1 MMTYPPGAQ
10 LEPWPAL
17 PYAEWRETCQ
27 TLHLWTQIVGKVRME
42 LSPHINHW
50 WEVPLYV
57 TAHGLTTS
65 PIPCPTPYEG
75 EIFQVDFDLLAHNLT
90 IATST
95 GATKHIALMPR
106 SVAEF
111 YDEFLTAL
119 AALGIEVRI
128 NPLPAEIPN
137 PIPCDQD
144 HIHAAYDPVYVTRF
158 WRILAHADTIL
169 KAYRSRF
176 IGKASPTHFFWGSFD
191 LALTF
196 FSGRPAPERP
206 GADYL
211 TREAYSQEVISCG
224 FWPGGDSFP
233 HAAFYAYAAPA
244 PAGLEDAAIQPEAAT
259 YNREMGEFILKYDDV
274 RAADDP
280 ARLIRTFCDSAY
292 EAAATLAGWDR
303 AALERPGGWT
313 APRHAKP

>member
-1 MMTYPPGAQ
+1 MMTYPLGAR

-27 TLHLWTQIVGKVRME
+27 TLHLWTQIVGKVRLE
-42 LSPHINHW
+42 LSPHVNHW

-57 TAHGLTTS
+57 TARGLTTS
-65 PIPCPTPYEG
+65 PIPYQG
-75 EIFQVDFDLLAHNLT
+75 ETFQVDFDLLGHNLT

-95 GATKHIALMPR
+95 GGVKRIALMPR

-119 AALGIEVRI
+119 AALGVHVSI

-137 PIPCDQD
+137 PIRCDED
-144 HIHAAYDPVYVTRF
+144 HVHAAYDAAYVTRF
-158 WRILAHADTIL
+158 WRILARTDSIL
-169 KAYRSRF
+169 KAYRSHF

-206 GADYL
+206 GVDYL

-224 FWPGGDSFP
+224 FWPGSDQSP
-233 HAAFYAYAAPA
+233 HAAFYAYAAPV
-244 PAGLEDAAIQPEAAT
+244 PAGLENAAIRPEAAA
-259 YNREMGEFILKYDDV
+259 YSREMGEFILKYDDV
-274 RAADDP
+274 RGADDP
-280 ARLIRTFCDSAY
+280 ARLIRAFFDSAY
-292 EAAATLAGWDR
+292 EAAADLAGWDR

-313 APRHAKP
+313 APRHAKA